1 MPREVDTQVARVE
14 LPLCA
19 AAARVEG
26 RAALVLGVREAGP
39 ATETQRMLGLWWHV
53 GVDAL
58 ARPETASQGQR
69 SQSVAGCTAPR
80 CPRIRPP
87 QRKKSKNFQADGL
100 DTGADRRVL
109 ALTQGKKRRKAQT

>member
-69 SQSVAGCTAPR
+69 SQSVARLPVVRVYRPGNNSNTHTSFGAWSPCTMM
-80 CPRIRPP
+80 
-87 QRKKSKNFQADGL
+87 FM
-100 DTGADRRVL
+100 VV
-109 ALTQGKKRRKAQT
+109 

>member
-69 SQSVAGCTAPR
+69 SQSVAAPVAAYVPVAKR
-80 CPRIRPP
+80 EEKTNCRPCSEP
-87 QRKKSKNFQADGL
+87 
-100 DTGADRRVL
+100 
-109 ALTQGKKRRKAQT
+109 ALIN

>member
-69 SQSVAGCTAPR
+69 SQSVARLPLPR
-80 CPRIRPP
+80 TCPS
-87 QRKKSKNFQADGL
+87 QRKKGRILQCLPRTTLGTKGRKDELQTL
-100 DTGADRRVL
+100 LGA
-109 ALTQGKKRRKAQT
+109 GIN

>member
-69 SQSVAGCTAPR
+69 SQSVARLSLPR
-80 CPRIRPP
+80 TCPP
-87 QRKKSKNFQADGL
+87 QRKKG
-100 DTGADRRVL
+100 
-109 ALTQGKKRRKAQT
+109 RKEGFLRL